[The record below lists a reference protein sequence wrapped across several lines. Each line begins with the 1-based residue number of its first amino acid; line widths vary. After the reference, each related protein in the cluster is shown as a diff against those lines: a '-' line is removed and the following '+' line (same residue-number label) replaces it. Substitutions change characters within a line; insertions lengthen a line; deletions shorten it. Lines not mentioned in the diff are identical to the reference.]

1 MGKERTQ
8 VGRYVKNHPRKVRSQ
23 KITDMM
29 MELPVKDQER
39 WRKEQRQ
46 EEGGILKEMKE
57 NMWKKWRGDPRG
69 KEKMMMKNLM
79 RS

>member
-1 MGKERTQ
+1 M
-8 VGRYVKNHPRKVRSQ
+8 
-23 KITDMM
+23 DMM

-46 EEGGILKEMKE
+46 EEGRILKEMKD